1 MMASLDTT
9 FMPHSSSVYL
19 DEGVYLNALG
29 TYISIKSELV
39 AFMQKKSFETILV
52 RSRIGAFITGIL
64 IKDWVQV
71 SGENELLK
79 EKKKDMEIMDMGF
92 SERVP

>member
-1 MMASLDTT
+1 
-9 FMPHSSSVYL
+9 MPHSSSVYL

-64 IKDWVQV
+64 IKD
-71 SGENELLK
+71 
-79 EKKKDMEIMDMGF
+79 
-92 SERVP
+92 